1 MSSVFIPSKV
11 TLKFEKKRFINMTS
25 SKTWKKTYVPTAF
38 SSPRTRSCFR
48 CIFFATFQ
56 TFRGNID
63 KPWML
68 KEVKVNGAIK
78 ADYIKVFFGL
88 LLLVFLQI
96 CYNGCTCKSKLQCN
110 FLSVNMS
117 KKMHFISSSSFTN
130 WKSVWISIQNG
141 FECLPKSNSL
151 I

>member
-1 MSSVFIPSKV
+1 MFQP
-11 TLKFEKKRFINMTS
+11 LLAHREQG
-25 SKTWKKTYVPTAF
+25 A
-38 SSPRTRSCFR
+38 SCFQ

-56 TFRGNID
+56 TFRGNINE
-63 KPWML
+63 PWML
-68 KEVKVNGAIK
+68 KGVKVNGAIK
-78 ADYIKVFFGL
+78 ADYIIVFFGL

-130 WKSVWISIQNG
+130 KTENQSGYPYRMALNVCQNR
-141 FECLPKSNSL
+141 LV
-151 I
+151 